1 MNHQSMM
8 AAHLANLTPIVKS
21 KTANKRQRVGSNTCL
36 KCDVTLKQEQECISC
51 CVCELNFCIECTN
64 ILPAL
69 LSALKEDT
77 TQNLKWTCNGC
88 KQNFPCMTGLSQ
100 QLKTIEEKTHSRISK
115 IERKMEDINT
125 DIGFRVKNEV
135 ASLKTGLVDEVKTEI
150 KSSLQDEVKRK

>member
-1 MNHQSMM
+1 MT
-8 AAHLANLTPIVKS
+8 AAHLVNLTPIVKY
-21 KTANKRQRVGSNTCL
+21 KTANKRQRVGSNTCP
-36 KCDVTLKQEQECISC
+36 KCDVTLNQEQECISC

-88 KQNFPCMTGLSQ
+88 KQNFPCMTGLSP
-100 QLKTIEEKTHSRISK
+100 QLKTREEKTHSIISK